1 MKKKVFLLLI
11 AVSTLL
17 SSSVLRAQS
26 DGLGEGYDGEWNH
39 VSTQLIALAEAIPA
53 DKYAWRPGP
62 GVRSVSEVYM
72 HLVYANFY
80 MLSFLGEKMP
90 AGVTHDMGKRVTSKP
105 EVIDWL
111 NRSLD
116 AVKTARAQL
125 KPGELQHKV
134 KLFGIDTTVDGVYL
148 RIIVHNNEHMGQM
161 VAYARMNN
169 IVPPWSLPA
178 PAKK

>member
-1 MKKKVFLLLI
+1 MKTKVFLLLM
-11 AVSTLL
+11 VVCMLLGST
-17 SSSVLRAQS
+17 SLRAQS
-26 DGLGEGYDGEWNH
+26 DGLGEGYNGEWNH
-39 VSTQLIALAEAIPA
+39 VSGQLVALAEAIPA
-53 DKYAWRPGP
+53 DKYSWRPGP

-90 AGVTHDMGKRVTSKP
+90 AGVARDMGKSVTSKDD
-105 EVIDWL
+105 VIQWL
-111 NRSLD
+111 KRSLE

-125 KPGELQHKV
+125 KPGDLQRKV

-148 RIIVHNNEHMGQM
+148 RIIVHDNEHMGQM
-161 VAYARMNN
+161 VAYARING